1 MRGLFAYD
9 GPFMRG
15 VEHVLNFA
23 WLNILLLAGCL
34 PVFTA
39 GASITAAYSVAGRL
53 REDDVKLTR
62 AYWRAFRANFGRA
75 TAIFAIL
82 AAPPVIFFLLIQ
94 SLPEKCGEAACLLAL
109 TALTLSLMTSSWAF
123 PMQANYPDRVFRT
136 VMNSFDLAIAYLP
149 TTLLLLALKALP
161 ILLAV
166 LFPGAILLLLPVS
179 AALPV
184 YWCRCICG
192 RTLRKHAEGC

>member
-9 GPFMRG
+9 GPFMRK
-15 VEHVLNFA
+15 VEHVLNFV

-39 GASITAAYSVAGRL
+39 GASITAVYSVAGRL
-53 REDDVKLTR
+53 REDDVKLTV
-62 AYWRAFRANFGRA
+62 AYWRAFRANFKRA
-75 TAIFAIL
+75 TAIFSIL
-82 AAPPVIFFLLIQ
+82 AAPPVILFLL
-94 SLPEKCGEAACLLAL
+94 SRFLPGKAIILLLL
-109 TALTLSLMTSSWAF
+109 TALTLSLMTGAWAF
-123 PMQANYPDRVFRT
+123 PMQAKYPDRVFRT

-149 TTLLLLALKALP
+149 TTLLLIALKALP

-184 YWCRCICG
+184 YWCWCICG